1 MTYAPQGIPGAE
13 AAIKVADLSD
23 RGRSVFCRLESATRR
38 EGLERKNIRMSRPYI
53 RGILALLLAL
63 ILCACGSAAAP
74 APTAAP
80 TAVPPPTAAA
90 TPTTAPTAAPAAT
103 AAPTAV
109 PTTVAGGITD
119 RAGRTVA
126 LAGAPQRIVSLA
138 PSNTEILFALGL
150 GPQVVAVD
158 DFTNFPAEAKNLP
171 KVGGLNSNY
180 NYEQIVALRPDLVL
194 AAGITPPE
202 VIEKFEGLK
211 IPIAIAN
218 VTQTSFENVLA
229 DIEFVGKLTGRSQQA
244 AEVTSVMRQRYKEI
258 TAKVAASS
266 SKPRVYWELDATD
279 AAKPYT
285 VGPGSFVHDLI
296 GLAGGTNV
304 FSDASSPYPQ
314 VGLEQVVAADPE
326 VIILSDA
333 AYGITVESVMQRP
346 GMSGV
351 AAVKQQRVHPIDDD
365 LVSRPGPRI
374 VEGLAAAAKL
384 IHPELF
390 P

>member
-1 MTYAPQGIPGAE
+1 MQ
-13 AAIKVADLSD
+13 
-23 RGRSVFCRLESATRR
+23 
-38 EGLERKNIRMSRPYI
+38 MSRKYVLS
-53 RGILALLLAL
+53 ILTLTLAIALS
-63 ILCACGSAAAP
+63 ACGSAVVP

-80 TAVPPPTAAA
+80 TVAAAATAAPTAALA
-90 TPTTAPTAAPAAT
+90 PTAAPTAAPAAT
-103 AAPTAV
+103 ATPAA
-109 PTTVAGGITD
+109 AGSITD
-119 RAGRTVA
+119 RAGRTVT

-138 PSNTEILFALGL
+138 PSNTEILFALDL
-150 GPQVVAVD
+150 GSQVVATD
-158 DFTNFPAEAKNLP
+158 DYTNYPAEAKSLP
-171 KVGGLNSNY
+171 KIGGLNGSY
-180 NYEQIVALRPDLVL
+180 NYEQIVALNPDLVL

-202 VIEKFEGLK
+202 VIEKFEQLK
-211 IPIAIAN
+211 IPVAVAN

-229 DIEFVGKLTGRSQQA
+229 DIEFVGKLTGRTERA
-244 AEVTSVMRQRYKEI
+244 ADLVTELRRHFEQI
-258 TAKVAASS
+258 TAKVATAT

-296 GLAGGTNV
+296 GLAGGTNI
-304 FSDASSPYPQ
+304 FADAGSAYPQ

-333 AYGITVESVMQRP
+333 AYGITPESVMQRP
-346 GMSGV
+346 GMSAV

-374 VEGLAAAAKL
+374 VDGLAAAAKL

>member
-1 MTYAPQGIPGAE
+1 MFRKHIP
-13 AAIKVADLSD
+13 
-23 RGRSVFCRLESATRR
+23 
-38 EGLERKNIRMSRPYI
+38 
-53 RGILALLLAL
+53 GILALLLAL
-63 ILCACGSAAAP
+63 ILSACGAATAPAPTVAPTTAP
-74 APTAAP
+74 APTAAR
-80 TAVPPPTAAA
+80 TTVPAPTAAA
-90 TPTTAPTAAPAAT
+90 T
-103 AAPTAV
+103 
-109 PTTVAGGITD
+109 AGAISITD
-119 RAGRTVA
+119 RAGRPVA
-126 LAGAPQRIVSLA
+126 LSGAPQRIVSLA

-150 GPQVVAVD
+150 GPQVVAAD
-158 DFTNFPAEAKNLP
+158 DFTNYPPEAKNLP
-171 KVGGLNSNY
+171 KIGGLNGSY
-180 NYEQIVALRPDLVL
+180 NYEQVVALRPDLVL

-211 IPIAIAN
+211 IPIAVAN

-229 DIEFVGKLTGRSQQA
+229 DIEFVGKLTGRVQQA
-244 AEVTSVMRQRYKEI
+244 TDLITELRRHFEQI
-258 TAKVAASS
+258 TAKVATATT
-266 SKPRVYWELDATD
+266 KPRVYWELDATD

-296 GLAGGTNV
+296 GLAGGTNI
-304 FSDASSPYPQ
+304 FSAASSAYPQ

-374 VEGLAAAAKL
+374 IDGLAAAAKL